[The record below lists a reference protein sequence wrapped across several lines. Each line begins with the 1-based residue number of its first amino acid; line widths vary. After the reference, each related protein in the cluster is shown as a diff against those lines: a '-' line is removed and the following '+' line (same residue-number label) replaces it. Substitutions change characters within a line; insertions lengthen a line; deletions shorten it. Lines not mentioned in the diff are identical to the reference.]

1 MPGSAFTLGTAGHID
16 HGKTTLVRCM
26 TGVDTDR
33 LEEERRRG
41 ISIDLG
47 YAELELPSGRRA
59 SIVDVPG
66 HERFVKNMVA
76 GAAGIDAF
84 LLVVAADDGVMPQTR
99 EHLDIIRMLGVR
111 QGVVALTKTD
121 AVDEETVDIAEL
133 DVQEL
138 LEETGY
144 GETPVVRVSGVTG
157 AGVEELLEELDR
169 FAPEGRQKEGLVRLP
184 VDRAFVLRGIGLVVT
199 GTLWSGGIHPGDR
212 LHALPQNRPVQVR
225 GVQVHDRPVEAAA
238 AGSRTALDLVGIEA
252 GEIERGDMLAS
263 EPLPLTRRPD
273 VRVNLLP
280 GAPQLKSG
288 RHVRVYHGT
297 RATVGRLRLHDTE
310 TLEPGGTARA
320 RLTLQD
326 PLVALGGDRFVLRS
340 MSPQIT
346 IGGGAVIDPHPARR
360 RPEPGWLEALEAGD
374 LAAAIPILLHREPAR
389 GIPPAELAR
398 RLPADEHEAE
408 QAARAAAGVTEL
420 GGFYCLVET
429 VDAAQERLLAALER
443 RAEESPVEPTLSAAE
458 ARRACGVE
466 PRLADAVISG
476 LMAAG
481 KVERTEGSVVLA
493 GAGGASEEVR
503 AEADELLQNLRERGV
518 EFEQVEPG
526 PAAQLLIKEGKAVR
540 LTGQVLAAR
549 EATDRV
555 FEEIRAACEEGGSI
569 TLAELRDRLNTS
581 RKYAQGWLEFA
592 DAAGLTRRLGD
603 ERVLTRRYR

>member
-1 MPGSAFTLGTAGHID
+1 MPGSAFTIGTAGHID
-16 HGKTTLVRCM
+16 HGKTTLVRRM

-99 EHLDIIRMLGVR
+99 EHLDVIRMLGVR

-121 AVDEETVDIAEL
+121 AVDEETADIAEL
-133 DVQEL
+133 EVQEL

-144 GETPVVRVSGVTG
+144 EETPVVRVSGVTG
-157 AGVEELLEELDR
+157 AGVQELLRKLDR
-169 FAPEGRQKEGLVRLP
+169 LAPEGRRQEGLVRLP

-199 GTLWSGGIHPGDR
+199 GTLWSGVIRPGDR
-212 LHALPQNRPVQVR
+212 LYALPQNRPVQVR
-225 GVQVHDRPVEAAA
+225 GVQVHGRPVEAAA
-238 AGSRTALDLVGIEA
+238 AGSRTALDLVGMEA

-263 EPLPLTRRPD
+263 EPLQSSRRPD

-280 GAPQLKSG
+280 GAPRLKSG
-288 RHVRVYHGT
+288 SRVRVYHGT
-297 RATVGRLRLHDTE
+297 RATAGRLRLHGAQ
-310 TLEPGGTARA
+310 TLEPGGSARA

-326 PLVALGGDRFVLRS
+326 PLAALGGDRFVLRS
-340 MSPQIT
+340 MSPQVT
-346 IGGGAVIDPHPARR
+346 IGGGTIIDPHPARR
-360 RPEPGWLEALEAGD
+360 RPEPGWLEALEARD
-374 LAAAIPILLHREPAR
+374 LAAAVPILLRREPER
-389 GIPPAELAR
+389 GLPAAGLAR
-398 RLPADEHEAE
+398 RLPADERAAE
-408 QAARAAAGVTEL
+408 RAARAAENVTEL
-420 GGFYCLVET
+420 GGLYCLQET
-429 VDAAQERLLAALER
+429 ASATRGRLLAALER
-443 RAEESPVEPTLSAAE
+443 RAEENPVDPALSAAE

-466 PRLADAVISG
+466 PRLADAVVSELIASG
-476 LMAAG
+476 QA
-481 KVERTEGSVVLA
+481 ERTEGGVALA
-493 GAGGASEEVR
+493 GAGGPGEEVR
-503 AEADELLQNLRERGV
+503 AAAESLLERLRKRSI
-518 EFEQVEPG
+518 EFEKVEPG
-526 PAAQLLIKEGKAVR
+526 PAAQLLLKEGKAVR
-540 LTGQVLAAR
+540 LNGSTLAAK
-549 EATDRV
+549 EAADRV
-555 FEEIRAACEEGGSI
+555 FEEIRRACEEKGSV

-592 DAAGLTRRLGD
+592 DAAGLTRRIGD